1 MSVDLGNKSASQNDH
16 LKPKAVT
23 GVTIT
28 DVGTERAFND
38 GAVNVSWSV
47 LDASETYAPDTY
59 DLTLST
65 ISGVL
70 QTVSVNY
77 PATTTTLTGISS
89 GISVNVSVIATNEY
103 GSSDS
108 VSSNSVTVTTVPGV
122 VTNVSAASPS
132 AGVDR
137 VTFVAPANNGGKVI
151 TNYYW
156 TSSDG
161 KSGNTTALTFD
172 VAQEQGTAQTYN
184 VYADNNN
191 GRSSI
196 SADSNSI
203 TTTFSFAPFG
213 AFGFSPFSAFGFSP
227 FGFSPFGFSP
237 FGFSPFSAFGFSPFS
252 AFGFS
257 PFGFSPF
264 SAFGF
269 SPFGAF
275 GFSPFGFSPYKR

>member
-23 GVTIT
+23 SVTAT
-28 DVGTERAFND
+28 DVGVGRAFND
-38 GAVNVSWSV
+38 GAVDVSWTV
-47 LDASETYAPDTY
+47 LSSAETYPADNYILTVSTAPSSPIIVAAPATSY
-59 DLTLST
+59 TVTGLLSNQS
-65 ISGVL
+65 I
-70 QTVSVNY
+70 TVSVV
-77 PATTTTLTGISS
+77 AS
-89 GISVNVSVIATNEY
+89 NEY
-103 GSSDS
+103 GDADS
-108 VSSNSVTVTTVPGV
+108 VSSSSVTVTTVPDV
-122 VTNVSAASPS
+122 PTNVVASSPS

-137 VTFVAPANNGGKVI
+137 ITFTAPANNGGSVI
-151 TNYYW
+151 TNYHW
-156 TSSDG
+156 TSDDS
-161 KSGNTTALTFD
+161 KSGDTTALTFD
-172 VAQEQGTAQTYN
+172 VSQEQGTAQTYT
-184 VYADNNN
+184 VYADNAN
-191 GRSSI
+191 GRSAAST
-196 SADSNSI
+196 ASNSI

-237 FGFSPFSAFGFSPFS
+237 FGFSPFAAFGFSPFG

-264 SAFGF
+264 GAFGF